1 MWLSQSSHLYFPA
14 TERSPVGNKLKWKL
28 SIYWCSCGWE
38 SQLWVQSHRWYT
50 TDWFPGLITLAG
62 SGQDAPSFTGP
73 FWKQA
78 AWCLNTHPQVVG
90 SKYNLSFSV
99 SLFQSFLSLLPLLL
113 PWSSHLHSS
122 PLYPENVLLVSL
134 SSVMGIFVCGIV
146 LSVQLLLLV
155 FADIVGMVEHLSLET
170 QTQPMLPETSA
181 LGCLVH
187 FKEQKE
193 KIGAC
198 VFPSSALSM

>member
-1 MWLSQSSHLYFPA
+1 MDRVLPPSRVLSGS
-14 TERSPVGNKLKWKL
+14 K
-28 SIYWCSCGWE
+28 
-38 SQLWVQSHRWYT
+38 QLGARIHTHRW
-50 TDWFPGLITLAG
+50 WVHSAISLF
-62 SGQDAPSFTGP
+62 
-73 FWKQA
+73 
-78 AWCLNTHPQVVG
+78 
-90 SKYNLSFSV
+90 LSL

-122 PLYPENVLLVSL
+122 PLYSENCLLVSL
-134 SSVMGIFVCGIV
+134 TSVMGIFVCGVV

-181 LGCLVH
+181 LGYLVH

-193 KIGAC
+193 KRGAC
-198 VFPSSALSM
+198 VFPSSARSMKLFLPKLKELVSLSSVLPVLRS